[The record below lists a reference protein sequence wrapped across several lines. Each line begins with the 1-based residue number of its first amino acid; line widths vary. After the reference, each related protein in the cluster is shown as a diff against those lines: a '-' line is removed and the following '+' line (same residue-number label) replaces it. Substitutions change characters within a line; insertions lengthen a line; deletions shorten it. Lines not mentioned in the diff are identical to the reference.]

1 MSKVI
6 NRITTTAVVLG
17 LCMAGNAFATNGYF
31 THGNGTK
38 NKAMAG
44 SGIALPEDAID
55 VTNNPAV
62 APFVGDQLIVGA
74 ALFSPIRKY
83 QTGDSMFQGQ
93 FGAFTIGPNNLK
105 SDSNYFVIP
114 HIAKSWQLDNGN
126 AWALSFYGRGGMNTD
141 WNGGTA
147 SFDPDGQCGPA
158 GAMTFPGTYGDGA
171 FGDSG
176 KAGVNLS
183 QAFLDITWG
192 KKLDENFSLGISA
205 VLVAQYFKANGVR
218 TFSPYTETY
227 ASSLDPQN
235 PCGSMPTMP
244 ANLSNNGTDWS
255 YGGGLKF
262 GLHYD
267 FSDAVSFGIMYQ
279 TKIMMTE
286 FDDYADL
293 FAEQGDFDI
302 PADLKVGLTVKA
314 SDNVALNFDIEHI
327 WYSDVASIANPIANL
342 FACPTAGQ
350 GGTDLSSCLGGN
362 NGGGFGWE
370 DMTVYKAGLSWKSGE
385 DWTWRFGYSYG
396 DQPIPSS
403 EMSFNILAPAT
414 VESHITAGFTLE
426 RTPGRQFNMSF
437 MYAPNNKI
445 SGPQNFDG
453 PPQMAQT
460 VTMEMYQWE
469 MEASYSWRF

>member
-1 MSKVI
+1 MSKI
-6 NRITTTAVVLG
+6 FNSITTTAVVLG

-44 SGIALPEDAID
+44 SGIALPEDSID

-83 QTGDSMFQGQ
+83 QTGDSMFQGN
-93 FGAFTIGPNNLK
+93 FGAFTIGPNNIK
-105 SDSNYFVIP
+105 SKSNYFVIP
-114 HIAKSWQLDNGN
+114 HIAKSWQMDNGM

-147 SFDPDGQCGPA
+147 TFDPDGPGPA
-158 GAMTFPGTYGDGA
+158 GPMTLDGTYGDA
-171 FGDSG
+171 LFGGSG

-183 QAFLDITWG
+183 QAFLDVTWA
-192 KKLDENFSLGISA
+192 KKFSDRASIGISG

-218 TFSPYTETY
+218 TFAQYTETF
-227 ASSLDPQN
+227 ARSQN
-235 PCGSMPTMP
+235 PMMPDMPTS
-244 ANLSNNGTDWS
+244 LSNNGTDWA
-255 YGGGLKF
+255 YGAGLKF
-262 GLHYD
+262 GFHSQI
-267 FSDAVSFGIMYQ
+267 SDALSFGIMYQ
-279 TKIMMTE
+279 TKINMSE
-286 FDDYADL
+286 FDDYSDL

-302 PADLKVGLTVKA
+302 PADLKVGLTLKA
-314 SDNVALNFDIEHI
+314 TDNVALNFDIEHI
-327 WYSDVASIANPIANL
+327 WYSDVGAVGNPIQNV
-342 FACPTAGQ
+342 FACPSAGQ
-350 GGTDLSSCLGGN
+350 GGTLFENCLGGD
-362 NGGGFGWE
+362 NGAGFGWD
-370 DMTVYKAGLSWKSGE
+370 DMTVYKAGMRWKTGE

-396 DQPIPSS
+396 EQPIPSS
-403 EMSFNILAPAT
+403 QMTFNILAPAT
-414 VESHITAGFTLE
+414 IESHITAGFTLE

-437 MYAPNNKI
+437 LYAPNKKI

-453 PPQMAQT
+453 PPNLAQT